1 MLPATLSRLTG
12 IEDMCPI
19 SNGKGVIQQLDSI
32 WRDIISAH
40 GASREIIYRIEKL
53 ILRLDVVVDKIFI
66 KTVKAHH
73 ILLECI
79 NLTEQFRSELNS
91 RRNQVY
97 VLLTRLE
104 LSVDDLVRKT
114 HEFRVKAG

>member
-1 MLPATLSRLTG
+1 MYL
-12 IEDMCPI
+12 E
-19 SNGKGVIQQLDSI
+19 SNGKGVIHQLDSI
-32 WRDIISAH
+32 WRDIIAAR
-40 GASREIIYRIEKL
+40 GPTQEIVYRIEKL
-53 ILRLDVVVDKIFI
+53 ILRLDVVVDKLFI

-79 NLTEQFRSELNS
+79 HLTEQFRLELNS

-104 LSVDDLVRKT
+104 SSVDDLVRKT